1 MSLKAILTWM
11 RLPSADRAVSNAWI
25 NDDIRPLEPERRT
38 WNTMTFISFWLVNQ
52 VAISNWQLGASLVAT
67 GLSVWQVIVATLIGK
82 VIISL
87 VAIFNGYTG
96 AEWHIG
102 FPVVSRYIWGP
113 YGSFIAIV
121 QRIILSLVWFSVQS
135 WTGGL
140 CISVILSAMFPGFQ
154 RLGNVFP
161 ASSHLDTKQF
171 VGWILFNVAMI
182 PVLWIHPHKI
192 KRVLLIFN
200 IIASVTL
207 ISIMVWSLVE
217 AKGGGPLLSESAT
230 PMSSHD
236 LGWAITSGV
245 TTVIGGIAVGLTNA
259 NDYTRFAQKPG
270 DQVFGQWFSIIFFGT
285 LFPLFG
291 CLAASATQGIW
302 GEAIWNPPLICQQWL
317 DRDYSSGSRAAA
329 LFAGLGLVMCQI
341 AINVVDNAYSAG
353 MDLAGLVSSYINIRR
368 GAFIALVLSVA
379 MCPWELLSSASVF
392 ISVLSAYSVFLGP
405 IIGIQVCDYWLI
417 RSRRIKLSHLY
428 NPGPTSIYYFSYGFN
443 PRSFIAWFLGF
454 VTQLPGFAAG
464 VTPNKVKVGEAWHE
478 LFYLAFPLG
487 FAISFAAHYAI
498 NRVFPPPGLGLVDD
512 MDYFGSFTEA
522 EAIKLGMGLGSEGSE
537 KDAVIQGVP
546 VQMKS

>member
-1 MSLKAILTWM
+1 MCSDSRK
-11 RLPSADRAVSNAWI
+11 V
-25 NDDIRPLEPERRT
+25 
-38 WNTMTFISFWLVNQ
+38 
-52 VAISNWQLGASLVAT
+52 SNWQLGASLVAT
-67 GLSVWQVIVATLIGK
+67 GLSVWQVIIATLIGK

-113 YGSFIAIV
+113 YGSFIAII

-140 CISVILSAMFPGFQ
+140 CISVILSAMFPSFQ

-161 ASSHLDTKQF
+161 ASSHLHTKQF
-171 VGWILFNVAMI
+171 VGWILFNISMI

-207 ISIMVWSLVE
+207 ISIMIWSLVE

-270 DQVFGQWFSIIFFGT
+270 DQVFGQWFSI
-285 LFPLFG
+285 
-291 CLAASATQGIW
+291 
-302 GEAIWNPPLICQQWL
+302 
-317 DRDYSSGSRAAA
+317 
-329 LFAGLGLVMCQI
+329 M
-341 AINVVDNAYSAG
+341 
-353 MDLAGLVSSYINIRR
+353 
-368 GAFIALVLSVA
+368 
-379 MCPWELLSSASVF
+379 
-392 ISVLSAYSVFLGP
+392 
-405 IIGIQVCDYWLI
+405 
-417 RSRRIKLSHLY
+417 
-428 NPGPTSIYYFSYGFN
+428 
-443 PRSFIAWFLGF
+443 
-454 VTQLPGFAAG
+454 
-464 VTPNKVKVGEAWHE
+464 
-478 LFYLAFPLG
+478 
-487 FAISFAAHYAI
+487 
-498 NRVFPPPGLGLVDD
+498 
-512 MDYFGSFTEA
+512 
-522 EAIKLGMGLGSEGSE
+522 
-537 KDAVIQGVP
+537 
-546 VQMKS
+546 